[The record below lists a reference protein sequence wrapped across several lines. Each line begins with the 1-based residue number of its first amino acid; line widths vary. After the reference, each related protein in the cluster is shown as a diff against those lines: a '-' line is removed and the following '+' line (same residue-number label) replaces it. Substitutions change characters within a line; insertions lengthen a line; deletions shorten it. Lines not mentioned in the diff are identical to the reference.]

1 VILLGRMI
9 IDPDTSFLNR
19 RYRFSFKKFTH
30 GVSVFIGLT
39 VHKYKIKINQ
49 LHYYFLLQFAAYL
62 NGVFIYLFLDKLSFF
77 FVTILY

>member
-1 VILLGRMI
+1 MILLGRMI

-19 RYRFSFKKFTH
+19 RYRFSFKKFTN

-49 LHYYFLLQFAAYL
+49 LHLLLFVAIWSLYKWGL
-62 NGVFIYLFLDKLSFF
+62 YLFIFR
-77 FVTILY
+77 